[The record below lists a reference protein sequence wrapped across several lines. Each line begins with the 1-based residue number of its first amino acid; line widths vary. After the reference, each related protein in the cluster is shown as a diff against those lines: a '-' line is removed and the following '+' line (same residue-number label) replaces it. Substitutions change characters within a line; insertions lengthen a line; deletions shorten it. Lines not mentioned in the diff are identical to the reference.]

1 MQGKS
6 MPEPSWIGGVPT
18 MAAATELVP
27 PVSSAAVRPILKAR
41 GWIES
46 PVYDVGLFA
55 LSPLAGL
62 LIVLVD
68 HFSKWGHG
76 LGVLAV
82 YFVGIPHYLST
93 FTFYLGDQN
102 REYYRLRWAAFFLGP
117 LLIFAFVFGLRML
130 AVEGV
135 VQSVIFTWN
144 IYHVSL
150 QSAGVLSLYRRLNCG
165 EQQEKRW
172 AHLTILAVNAT
183 MAFWF
188 LKNFSPLYGLLLRVH
203 PWTPIVLRYVCL
215 GTVLVAGSGYLIQL
229 ARRPRPVGAP
239 ERVFLVS
246 SLLLF
251 HPYLWVKDYAL
262 ATIAVLMG
270 HFIQYLGIIW
280 LLNRRKYG
288 QQTSGSVAQ
297 QWLIKLSSRPR
308 LLLASLLLLGA
319 FFLFI
324 DRGSRI
330 VGMYLSYIIVWNSL
344 VLIHFYVDGLVWA
357 FRDSFVR
364 KTVGPYLILDS
375 HQV

>member
-1 MQGKS
+1 MH
-6 MPEPSWIGGVPT
+6 EHSWSSGFGNVQ
-18 MAAATELVP
+18 AAHELTS
-27 PVSSAAVRPILKAR
+27 PVSAVLVSPVAKNR

-46 PVYDVGLFA
+46 PVYDAALFA
-55 LSPLAGL
+55 FSPLAGL
-62 LIVLVD
+62 LIILID
-68 HFSKWGHG
+68 QFSKWGHAA
-76 LGVLAV
+76 GVLAV

-117 LLIFAFVFGLRML
+117 LLIFASVFGLRML
-130 AVEGV
+130 AVEGI

-165 EQQEKRW
+165 EQTEKRW

-183 MAFWF
+183 MAFWY
-188 LKNFSPLYGLLLRVH
+188 LKNFPPLYGMLLRVH
-203 PWTPIVLRYVCL
+203 PWTPMVLRYVCL
-215 GTVLVAGSGYLIQL
+215 GTALVAGSGYILQL
-229 ARRPRPVGAP
+229 TRRLRPVGVP

-288 QQTSGSVAQ
+288 RQTSGSLLQ
-297 QWLIKLSSRPR
+297 QWLIRLSSRPR
-308 LLLASLLLLGA
+308 LLLVSLLLLGG

-357 FRDSFVR
+357 FKDSFVR
-364 KTVGPYLILDS
+364 KTVGPYLVLES

>member
-1 MQGKS
+1 MGS
-6 MPEPSWIGGVPT
+6 FPSVK
-18 MAAATELVP
+18 AAAELIS
-27 PVSSAAVRPILKAR
+27 PVSAVLVRPVSKDR

-46 PVYDVGLFA
+46 PVYDVTLFA

-62 LIVLVD
+62 LIILVD
-68 HFSKWGHG
+68 QLSQWGHAA
-76 LGVLAV
+76 GVLAV
-82 YFVGIPHYLST
+82 YFVGIPHYLSS

-102 REYYRLRWAAFFLGP
+102 RDYYRLRWAAFFLGP
-117 LLIFAFVFGLRML
+117 LLIFASVLGLRIL

-135 VQSVIFTWN
+135 VQSVIFVWN
-144 IYHVSL
+144 VYHVSL
-150 QSAGVLSLYRRLNCG
+150 QSAGVLSLYRRLNGG
-165 EQQEKRW
+165 EQKEKFW
-172 AHLTILAVNAT
+172 AHLTILSINAT
-183 MAFWF
+183 MAFWYLKYF
-188 LKNFSPLYGLLLRVH
+188 LPLYRLLDRVH
-203 PWTPIVLRYVCL
+203 PWTPMVLRYACL
-215 GTVLVAGSGYLIQL
+215 GTVLVAGSGYVLHL
-229 ARRPRPVGAP
+229 RRRQGPLRVP
-239 ERVFLVS
+239 EQVFLIS

-262 ATIAVLMG
+262 ATVAMLMG

-297 QWLIKLSSRPR
+297 QLLIRLSSRPR
-308 LLLASLLLLGA
+308 LLLMSLLLLGGI
-319 FFLFI
+319 FLFI

-357 FRDSFVR
+357 FKDSFVR
-364 KTVGPYLILDS
+364 KTVGPYLVLES